1 MGACGD
7 NVRTILDDLKSS
19 WYFRIWAFLWFVLVV
34 VAFAALI
41 MIGMKSERNIKHEE
55 FSMWI
60 ENASSIDFPSFH
72 IRVHTPLGRERG
84 EQNFTS
90 VVCDHAQFPLSTTA
104 CKDYHGDIIPK
115 AYCFAIQGTG
125 VTAINKWGSHDTDFI
140 RCRIN
145 STVVRERENTLLAFE
160 LEDENAAR
168 FSGDQYPQ
176 LWIGPSAEAWVEL
189 EKNVIRTREGKDF
202 VDWQRKVVY
211 LSNSRPNASDIVE
224 YHIITTIPSFRVNHV
239 ELRDPEIGWMAAGE
253 VGGFAFLGVIIHTI
267 VMMLVGICLD
277 NDSRFLRSGSSGHQP
292 L

>member
-19 WYFRIWAFLWFVLVV
+19 WYFRIWAFLWFVLVI

-41 MIGMKSERNIKHEE
+41 LIGMKSERNLKHEE

-60 ENASSIDFPSFH
+60 ENASSIDFPAFH
-72 IRVHTPLGRERG
+72 VRVHDPYEREPY
-84 EQNFTS
+84 QQTFNNVT
-90 VVCDHAQFPLSTTA
+90 CDHGGFPLTTTT
-104 CKDYHGDIIPK
+104 CKPYHGQVLPK
-115 AYCFAIQGTG
+115 TVCFAIQGNG
-125 VTAINKWGSHDTDFI
+125 ITAVNKLGSHDTDFV

-145 STVVRERENTLLAFE
+145 STVTSFHQNTLVAYE
-160 LEDENAAR
+160 LEDDNAAR
-168 FSGDQYPQ
+168 FSGDQFPQ
-176 LWIGPSAEAWVEL
+176 LWIGPSADAWVEL
-189 EKNVIRTREGKDF
+189 EKNIIRTREGKDF
-202 VDWQRKVVY
+202 VDWGRKVVY
-211 LSNSRPNASDIVE
+211 LSNSRTNTTE
-224 YHIITTIPSFRVNHV
+224 YLIYDIITVIPSFRVNHV

-267 VMMLVGICLD
+267 VMMLFGICLD